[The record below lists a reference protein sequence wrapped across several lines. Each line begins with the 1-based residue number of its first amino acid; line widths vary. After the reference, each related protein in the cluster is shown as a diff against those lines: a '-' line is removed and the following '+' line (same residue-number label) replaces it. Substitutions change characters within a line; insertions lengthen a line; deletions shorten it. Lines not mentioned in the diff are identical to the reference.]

1 MRFFCHVGYML
12 LFFKIIL
19 HFPLFFISFGY
30 TVCSSPNKTESVEP
44 IQCFCCSVQ
53 FLPLT
58 VTSVFQFTFPKA
70 RVCLVQSNSSTL
82 PLGQIGFV
90 FLSFPPFY
98 LFCSI
103 FFFFPWFS
111 PLANEL
117 QLRGKVLFAYVI
129 ATSRSWRGIWY
140 HVYFAFCPQLT
151 SILQDRKQS
160 ETWVTVYSQFT
171 SIPSSQ
177 FHISLTITDTNLTII
192 VINNNNR
199 ELCGYSQWILNFV
212 MIQNEVL
219 VYILSA
225 FIRYLMKPFYCLDTP
240 VTSFLPFSTNP

>member
-103 FFFFPWFS
+103 FFFSLGFHLWQMSYSWGGRFCLHMWLLLQGVGGVFDTMFILPSVHNLHPFFKTGNNPKPESQSIVSLPPFPL
-111 PLANEL
+111 P
-117 QLRGKVLFAYVI
+117 
-129 ATSRSWRGIWY
+129 
-140 HVYFAFCPQLT
+140 
-151 SILQDRKQS
+151 
-160 ETWVTVYSQFT
+160 
-171 SIPSSQ
+171 
-177 FHISLTITDTNLTII
+177 
-192 VINNNNR
+192 
-199 ELCGYSQWILNFV
+199 NF
-212 MIQNEVL
+212 I
-219 VYILSA
+219 
-225 FIRYLMKPFYCLDTP
+225 YL
-240 VTSFLPFSTNP
+240 